1 MIYFN
6 CYELNKELICV
17 DFQPLK
23 DFMNRLTDWRIPG
36 NTARVFIDN
45 KEVFRYN
52 SGFSDIE
59 NNIKMTDYRTFFIYS
74 CSKIA
79 TATAAMQLYEK
90 GIFLLDDPI
99 YEYLPEYK
107 EMEVFENG
115 KIVKADKPITFR
127 HLFTMTAGL
136 SYEKGRDFM
145 EKLDKISGGKMDN
158 RSFAK
163 VLSERPLSFQPG
175 EHWQYSF
182 CHDLLSSV
190 IEVISGMKFRDYVRK
205 NIFVPLG
212 MTQSSYH
219 LTPEIESRL
228 AVQYNFVDDTNET
241 DIVKLQQTDRSSM
254 GGHVERLANKNPH
267 ILGPEFDSGG
277 AGIITTADDY
287 IKLVSALANKGE
299 GASGARILSSE
310 SVELM
315 KQNQLGSELLK
326 DLAWPQLK
334 GYGYGLGVRTMIDK
348 AAGGSLSPIG
358 EFGWG
363 GAAGATVLCDTDR
376 RLALFYTHHMCNPQ
390 ETYYQPRLR
399 NVLYSCLD

>member
-1 MIYFN
+1 MVY
-6 CYELNKELICV
+6 V

-52 SGFSDIE
+52 SGFSDVE
-59 NNIKMTDYRTFFIYS
+59 NNIKMTDYRMFFIYS

-79 TATAAMQLYEK
+79 TVTTAMQLYEK

-99 YEYLPEYK
+99 YEYLPEWRDVK
-107 EMEVFENG
+107 VSENG
-115 KIVKADKPITFR
+115 KTVDAERPVTFR
-127 HLFTMTAGL
+127 HLLTMTAGL
-136 SYEKGRDFM
+136 SYEKGEGFM

-163 VLSERPLSFQPG
+163 VLAERPLSFQPG
-175 EHWQYSF
+175 THWQYSF
-182 CHDLLSSV
+182 CHDLLSAV
-190 IEVISGMKFRDYVRK
+190 IEEITGMKFRDYVKK
-205 NIFVPLG
+205 NIFEPLG
-212 MTQSSYH
+212 MTQSFYH
-219 LTPEIESRL
+219 ITPEIESRL

-241 DIVKLQQTDRSSM
+241 DIVKLQQTDRSAI
-254 GGHVERLANKNPH
+254 GGHTEILGNVNSH

-287 IKLVSALANKGE
+287 IKLASALANGGL
-299 GASGARILSSE
+299 GANGARILSSE
-310 SVELM
+310 AVELM
-315 KQNQLGSELLK
+315 KQNQLSGELMK
-326 DLAWPQLK
+326 DLAWPQLR
-334 GYGYGLGVRTMIDK
+334 GYGYGLGVRTMIDRAK
-348 AAGGSLSPIG
+348 GGSLSPIG

>member
-1 MIYFN
+1 M
-6 CYELNKELICV
+6 ICV
-17 DFQPLK
+17 NFQPLK
-23 DFMNRLTDWRIPG
+23 DFMNRLTDWRIPE
-36 NTARVFIDN
+36 NTARVFIN
-45 KEVFRYN
+45 NEEVFRYN

-79 TATAAMQLYEK
+79 TVTAAMQLYEK
-90 GIFLLDDPI
+90 GFFLLDDPI
-99 YEYLPEYK
+99 CEYLPEFR
-107 EMEVFENG
+107 EMTVLENG
-115 KIVKADKPITFR
+115 EIVKADKLITFR
-127 HLFTMTAGL
+127 HLLTMTAGL
-136 SYEKGRDFM
+136 SYDKGEGFM
-145 EKLDKISGGKMDN
+145 EKLGEISDGKMDN

-163 VLSERPLSFQPG
+163 MLAARPLSFQPG
-175 EHWQYSF
+175 THWQYSF
-182 CHDLLSSV
+182 CHDLLSAV
-190 IEVISGMKFRDYVRK
+190 IEVMTGMKFRDYVKK
-205 NIFVPLG
+205 NIFEPLG
-212 MTQSSYH
+212 MTQSVYH

-241 DIVKLQQTDRSSM
+241 DIVKLQKTDRSSL
-254 GGHVERLANKNPH
+254 GGHIEIMGNVNSH

-287 IKLVSALANKGE
+287 IKLASALANLGLGANGE
-299 GASGARILSSE
+299 RILSSA

-315 KQNQLGSELLK
+315 KQNQLSEELLK
-326 DLAWPQLK
+326 DLSWPQLK
-334 GYGYGLGVRTMIDK
+334 GYGYGLGIRTMIDK
-348 AAGGSLSPIG
+348 AKGGSLSPIG